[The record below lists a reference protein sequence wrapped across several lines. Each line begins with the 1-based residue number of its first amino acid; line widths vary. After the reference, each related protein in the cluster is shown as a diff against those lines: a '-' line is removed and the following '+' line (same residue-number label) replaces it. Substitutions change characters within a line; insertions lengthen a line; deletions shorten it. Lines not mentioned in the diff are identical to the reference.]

1 MKISLYHLSK
11 NLFFVLCL
19 MAVNNHLSAQ
29 DMVATESDDFL
40 SAELYASNVVS
51 KSTTIE
57 SDSTKNTPEI
67 AAATPEKNT
76 ETTSKSVL
84 SIARVE
90 GFNAFANDKNI
101 RFNWTTTS
109 ERNSKKII
117 LERRAE
123 SDRNYEEVDYVM
135 GRGTTYEKA
144 NFYLIDYETAA
155 GVQYFYRLKMIN
167 NDDEY
172 GYSEVI
178 SAKR

>member
-1 MKISLYHLSK
+1 MKKLSK
-11 NLFFVLCL
+11 NTIYILCL
-19 MAVNNHLSAQ
+19 MAVSNCLLAQ
-29 DMVATESDDFL
+29 DAAMENGNDLLAS
-40 SAELYASNVVS
+40 SAVFETAN
-51 KSTTIE
+51 IE
-57 SDSTKNTPEI
+57 SDSTKNTLEI
-67 AAATPEKNT
+67 VADTPEKST
-76 ETTSKSVL
+76 ETASKSVL

-90 GFNAFANDKNI
+90 GFNAFANDGNI

-123 SDRNYEEVDYVM
+123 SDRNYEAVDYVM

-167 NDDEY
+167 DDDKYE
-172 GYSEVI
+172 YSEVI